1 MECSPKMSL
10 NNQKTLVVLTPNTLF
25 QIISILIK
33 IWWLAS
39 ILIALSSFRHN
50 DSELDR
56 LILVFLMPSMIL
68 LHSAYCWTLLNTL
81 NTTVEIRADGLIM
94 RGFFWKTYI
103 SWNAANQILLL
114 YNQKARSHAVEIKTK
129 RRPISWNNKISFDSS
144 LHRKARL
151 GVYHVLA
158 FAQQH
163 NIEIKIRGWKSYDSW
178 KAWAK
183 G

>member
-1 MECSPKMSL
+1 MGYSQKMSPY
-10 NNQKTLVVLTPNTLF
+10 NQKTLVILTPNTLF
-25 QIISILIK
+25 HIISLLIK

-56 LILVFLMPSMIL
+56 LIVVFLMPSMIL

-81 NTTVEIRADGLIM
+81 NTTVVIRADGLIM

-103 SWNAANQILLL
+103 PWNAANQILLI
-114 YNQKARSHAVEIKTK
+114 YNQKARSHAVEIKFK
-129 RRPISWNNKISFDSS
+129 RKPISWNNKISFDSS
-144 LHRKARL
+144 LHRKARI
-151 GVYHVLA
+151 GVYHVLNL
-158 FAQQH
+158 AQQH
-163 NIEIKIRGWKSYDSW
+163 NIQIKIRGWQSYESW
-178 KAWAK
+178 KTWAK